1 MTHCCTLLTLFTA
14 IFVIAICNSATH
26 LALLSKEKFGQ
37 ALNSESGLSQSVYMS
52 VCLCTCLSVLKGLCL
67 PLIWCAWPSHHFEVT
82 AKWPVALGTGHL
94 ANSLCVFAS
103 QCLIDTKWYR
113 AGAHQRWPSQ
123 LTETVIYSF
132 TEQYLHSTLYAHTH
146 TKSPK
151 STLSPLS
158 FPSGFSLLPL
168 HSLRAPTP
176 RFQTPWRAAWR
187 RQLSMGNVP
196 TGPGGGEGW
205 GAGGGGGGG

>member
-1 MTHCCTLLTLFTA
+1 MCECVYAH
-14 IFVIAICNSATH
+14 V
-26 LALLSKEKFGQ
+26 LS
-37 ALNSESGLSQSVYMS
+37 
-52 VCLCTCLSVLKGLCL
+52 CHSVLWGLCL
-67 PLIWCAWPSHHFEVT
+67 PLIWWAGPSYHFEVT

-132 TEQYLHSTLYAHTH
+132 TEQYLHRYTPPTPLHTH
-146 TKSPK
+146 VNSPK
-151 STLSPLS
+151 STPSPLS
-158 FPSGFSLLPL
+158 CPSGFLLLPV
-168 HSLRAPTP
+168 HSLRAQAS

-187 RQLSMGNVP
+187 HRRIPVERGTCLQGQEE
-196 TGPGGGEGW
+196 GKGGERVGR
-205 GAGGGGGGG
+205 